1 MYRET
6 SRRKG
11 KPCERTDATLPGL
24 PAMIPSTWG
33 GGAFAI
39 MLDDGEINV
48 GEAETWTDQTEEI
61 LPLQRMLW

>member
-1 MYRET
+1 M
-6 SRRKG
+6 
-11 KPCERTDATLPGL
+11 PGL